1 MSRVGAAVQTFET
14 RFVQQFAAKGSVS
27 LFVGLACNL
36 AFIGQVYFWPAMWH
50 TSVFMISYTDASYV
64 GQLLCAFALVVIFGK
79 ANRVAPNRKAVWASA
94 LLVQLTLVAYYLLF
108 HYEAEIPDPVNW
120 LFGGL
125 FGIYVPIAL
134 VGWISLFIGSKPSR
148 VMWDIMLSAI
158 FASFVI
164 WLFSGLDGLKI
175 CVCMGILV
183 IAATMVLTRKL
194 DGTAGNPFAGDLG
207 ESKCEYSYSA
217 SATFLFSLAF
227 VIAVSFAGI
236 EGEHAAFATGAFFA
250 PMLIVCVLLLFVDKV
265 GFPLSSVAVPAIV
278 MATIATSSLH
288 FDPALTFDIA
298 ALGMFLFLAFAVVLL
313 CSSAFGEKQEQI
325 REFLFLMVAFAGG
338 CLVGRLIA
346 AACTAWAG
354 EYASDL
360 LILISIMAAF
370 AAMIILVRKGITRQK
385 TQQLF
390 RAEEAETVEHD
401 RAALCQ
407 VRIDDVVS
415 KFNIGEREKEVLVL
429 LLEGDS
435 ASEISRKLVIAN
447 GTAKSHIRHLYKKL
461 GIHNRNELFEIF
473 SLDAPMKH
481 TD

>member
-1 MSRVGAAVQTFET
+1 
-14 RFVQQFAAKGSVS
+14 
-27 LFVGLACNL
+27 
-36 AFIGQVYFWPAMWH
+36 
-50 TSVFMISYTDASYV
+50 
-64 GQLLCAFALVVIFGK
+64 
-79 ANRVAPNRKAVWASA
+79 
-94 LLVQLTLVAYYLLF
+94 
-108 HYEAEIPDPVNW
+108 
-120 LFGGL
+120 
-125 FGIYVPIAL
+125 
-134 VGWISLFIGSKPSR
+134 
-148 VMWDIMLSAI
+148 
-158 FASFVI
+158 
-164 WLFSGLDGLKI
+164 
-175 CVCMGILV
+175 
-183 IAATMVLTRKL
+183 
-194 DGTAGNPFAGDLG
+194 
-207 ESKCEYSYSA
+207 
-217 SATFLFSLAF
+217 
-227 VIAVSFAGI
+227 
-236 EGEHAAFATGAFFA
+236 
-250 PMLIVCVLLLFVDKV
+250 MLIVCVLLLFVNQV

-390 RAEEAETVEHD
+390 RAEEAEAVEHD

>member
-1 MSRVGAAVQTFET
+1 
-14 RFVQQFAAKGSVS
+14 
-27 LFVGLACNL
+27 
-36 AFIGQVYFWPAMWH
+36 
-50 TSVFMISYTDASYV
+50 
-64 GQLLCAFALVVIFGK
+64 
-79 ANRVAPNRKAVWASA
+79 
-94 LLVQLTLVAYYLLF
+94 
-108 HYEAEIPDPVNW
+108 
-120 LFGGL
+120 
-125 FGIYVPIAL
+125 
-134 VGWISLFIGSKPSR
+134 
-148 VMWDIMLSAI
+148 
-158 FASFVI
+158 
-164 WLFSGLDGLKI
+164 
-175 CVCMGILV
+175 
-183 IAATMVLTRKL
+183 
-194 DGTAGNPFAGDLG
+194 
-207 ESKCEYSYSA
+207 
-217 SATFLFSLAF
+217 
-227 VIAVSFAGI
+227 
-236 EGEHAAFATGAFFA
+236 
-250 PMLIVCVLLLFVDKV
+250 
-265 GFPLSSVAVPAIV
+265 
-278 MATIATSSLH
+278 
-288 FDPALTFDIA
+288 
-298 ALGMFLFLAFAVVLL
+298 
-313 CSSAFGEKQEQI
+313 
-325 REFLFLMVAFAGG
+325 MVAFAGG